1 MFKFGNVCYVN
12 ILFWDVLSGPWFNN
26 NHIDLIV
33 QFFWEK
39 WIEISLILKKKKIGQ
54 GKYIVLIWKEK
65 LLRKGK
71 KITHSNE
78 SVVIRGKTN
87 FHYQVV
93 YGSDIKILLDALPIK
108 Y

>member
-1 MFKFGNVCYVN
+1 V
-12 ILFWDVLSGPWFNN
+12 
-26 NHIDLIV
+26 
-33 QFFWEK
+33 
-39 WIEISLILKKKKIGQ
+39 
-54 GKYIVLIWKEK
+54 
-65 LLRKGK
+65 RKGK
-71 KITHSNE
+71 KNTHSNE